1 MSDPQAPVLGTADIK
16 KIMHLLPHRYPLLLV
31 DRIVE
36 IRGTD
41 FCIGIKNVTAN
52 EPQFTGHFPENP
64 VYPGVYIIEGMAQC
78 AGVIVAQSYGEGGGK
93 PKSVLFSTIDKCK
106 FRRPV
111 TPGDQLRY
119 ELTKIAYKRNI
130 WWYRGEAKVDGR
142 LVAEAELS
150 AMVVM

>member
-1 MSDPQAPVLGTADIK
+1 MTTEAPAALGTADIK
-16 KIMHLLPHRYPLLLV
+16 AILQVLPHRYPFLLV

-52 EPQFTGHFPENP
+52 EPQFQGHFPDNP
-64 VYPGVYIIEGMAQC
+64 VYPGVFIVEGMAQC
-78 AGVIVAQSYGEGGGK
+78 AGVIVASSFGASGQR

-119 ELTKIAYKRNI
+119 ELTKIAYKRSI

-142 LVAEAELS
+142 VVAEAELS